1 MPESESDLRTRLP
14 AAVYDLAIRLG
25 ARVAP
30 DQSGVFLT
38 QKGFIKRSLD
48 RDSWTPFSAT
58 QAISSK
64 DCSFTWDARAGNL
77 GLLSIQD
84 ALTCGRGR
92 FSEKAL
98 GFLPLM
104 DAKPSAMLTRAETM
118 RYLAEIAFV
127 PDAILQNGSLRWQH
141 ISSDTV
147 LVAAGIGDN
156 EAQVS
161 LCIGLD
167 GRISGFYASD
177 RPRSATQSFL
187 PTRWSGRFMD
197 YQLHQGRWLPFEA
210 ELAWIF
216 NGQLL
221 TYFQATIER
230 WNETS
235 DEEYYGEIEDFFSS
249 ELPVRVLR

>member
-1 MPESESDLRTRLP
+1 MPESESDLRARLP

-25 ARVAP
+25 ARVTP
-30 DQSGVFLT
+30 DQSGVLLT

-48 RDSWTPFSAT
+48 REAWMPFSAT
-58 QAISSK
+58 QVISSK
-64 DCSFTWDARAGNL
+64 DCSFTWDARAGRL

-92 FSEKAL
+92 LSEKAM

-104 DAKPSAMLTRAETM
+104 NAKPSAVLTRAETM

-127 PDAILQNGSLRWQH
+127 PDAILQNGSLRWKQT
-141 ISSDTV
+141 SCDTV
-147 LVAAGIGDN
+147 LVAAGTGDN
-156 EAQVS
+156 EAEVS
-161 LCIGLD
+161 LWIGLD
-167 GRISGFYASD
+167 GRISGFYAAD
-177 RPRSATQSFL
+177 RSRSATPPFL

-197 YQLHQGRWLPFEA
+197 YRLHEGRWLPFAA

-216 NGQLL
+216 NGELL

-230 WNETS
+230 WNETL
-235 DEEYYGEIEDFFSS
+235 DEARCGAIADFFPAD
-249 ELPVRVLR
+249 LPVRVLR